1 MTTLLS
7 QGELEQTRASLD
19 KLLEIKTIL
28 SHPQH
33 GKFVG
38 KANIVDMIIV
48 CAIAQEPM
56 VIFGDPGTAKSA
68 IISRFCDLL
77 GFEQRDYF
85 KYLLTSFTEPD
96 ELLGVV
102 DIEAYMKE
110 RDYRRFAK
118 GSIQQAKIVF
128 LDEVFRGNSAIL
140 NTLLSI
146 INERVYYEGGE
157 AKPANTQVVY
167 GATNDAPASSDL
179 RAFYA
184 RFPIRVISNSVL
196 AASESYALDLL
207 EKGWRLEVDELHR
220 RSLPPQERVT
230 VNGERPVCG
239 PLDLERC
246 QTWLRVYWSA
256 ENPYWS
262 DRNSGLELMKRAYFE
277 IVRQMNDAP
286 EQFQIDDRKAI
297 KLFKLILAHAMMR
310 SGPTGVPS
318 LHDVWSVLRHT
329 WEDPELDQL
338 AKDNVFRLVSQ
349 VNNRYIVDYDLPEHL
364 RFQPSVVE
372 AETR

>member
-1 MTTLLS
+1 MATSLP
-7 QGELEQTRASLD
+7 QGECEQTRASLN
-19 KLLEIKTIL
+19 KLLEIKKIL
-28 SHPQH
+28 SHPQD

-56 VIFGDPGTAKSA
+56 VIFGEPGTAKSA
-68 IISRFCDLL
+68 IVSRFCDLL
-77 GFEQRDYF
+77 AFDQRDYF

-110 RDYRRFAK
+110 HDYRRFAK

-157 AKPANTQVVY
+157 AKPAKTQVVY
-167 GATNDAPASSDL
+167 GATNDVPSSRDL

-184 RFPIRVISNSVL
+184 RFPIRVLSNSVL
-196 AASESYALDLL
+196 AESESLALDLL
-207 EKGWRLEVDELHR
+207 EKGWQLEVDELYR
-220 RSLPPQERVT
+220 RSLPPEERVT
-230 VNGERPVCG
+230 VNREQAISKS
-239 PLDLERC
+239 LDLERC

-256 ENPYWS
+256 ENLYWS
-262 DRNSGLELMKRAYFE
+262 DRSSGLELIKRAYLE
-277 IVRQMNDAP
+277 IIRQMNDATD
-286 EQFQIDDRKAI
+286 QFQIDDRKAI
-297 KLFKLILAHAMMR
+297 KIFKLILAHAMLR
-310 SGPTGVPS
+310 GGPTGVPS
-318 LHDVWSVLRHT
+318 LHDVWAVLQHT
-329 WEDPELDQL
+329 WEDPESDQL
-338 AKDNVFRLVSQ
+338 SKDTVCRVVSR
-349 VNNRYIVDYDLPEHL
+349 VNNRYIIDYNLPEHL
-364 RFQPSVVE
+364 RFAPLE
-372 AETR
+372 EGETR